1 MAPENKG
8 KKTIHGFSIC
18 GGNILKFDAS
28 GLADTIYKHT
38 GICES
43 LFETAGQ
50 NDGQYFIYA
59 GYQNG
64 KTYRLEYSGKDVS
77 VKELIIAD
85 RKTGVDFILADEK
98 RYLLVVATQTHIFI
112 MHNPGSKVEQTVDF
126 EINNPS
132 ENTITEMTL
141 RNGIVYAKLSNGET
155 KWYATNPLMFYLD
168 FKNQLKKYETDYLSL
183 KDSPARDIELKK
195 LMDQHFFDKDAV
207 SEIYN
212 NIMDVKNEF

>member
-1 MAPENKG
+1 
-8 KKTIHGFSIC
+8 
-18 GGNILKFDAS
+18 
-28 GLADTIYKHT
+28 
-38 GICES
+38 
-43 LFETAGQ
+43 
-50 NDGQYFIYA
+50 
-59 GYQNG
+59 
-64 KTYRLEYSGKDVS
+64 
-77 VKELIIAD
+77 
-85 RKTGVDFILADEK
+85 
-98 RYLLVVATQTHIFI
+98 
-112 MHNPGSKVEQTVDF
+112 MHSPGSKVEQTVDF

-183 KDSPARDIELKK
+183 KDSRARDIELKK

-212 NIMDVKNEF
+212 NIMDVKNE